1 MTRFGRF
8 IDYINITLN
17 SQLAAFLERYIGVG
31 EQLEILIDRNH
42 TAAGDLYA
50 DVADRELEVSRIQ
63 IDRSHGKGHGVD
75 LRLGFFIQTAY
86 ELIILIIVILDRNA
100 AVQSEERAVGADKLQ
115 RGRLRRAGDRQ
126 RAEYPFVRAG
136 FQPHFCFNILYVI
149 LREYKRIIVDEIDR
163 VGAAG
168 MIRDLEH
175 LINGRTGSTLDRGL
189 GVLIGRRS
197 ADDEAPRV
205 QGAALFDID
214 LCVIL

>member
-8 IDYINITLN
+8 VDYVNVALN
-17 SQLAAFLERYIGVG
+17 RQFAAFLERYIGVG

-42 TAAGDLYA
+42 AAAGDLNA

-63 IDRSHGKGHGVD
+63 IHRSHGQGHGVD
-75 LRLGFFIQTAY
+75 LRLGFFVQTAY
-86 ELIILIIVILDRNA
+86 EFIILIIVILDRDA
-100 AVQSEERAVGADKLQ
+100 AVQGKERAVGADKLQ
-115 RGRLRRAGDRQ
+115 RGRLRRAGNRQ

-136 FQPHFCFNILYVI
+136 FQPHFCFDILYVI

-175 LINGRTGSTLDRGL
+175 LIDGRTGSALDCRL

-205 QGAALFDID
+205 QGAALFDKD